1 MGKKWER
8 MSKMIFL
15 GPLYDYIYKVYA
27 MKINHFPL
35 IRLSFYAVDKAI
47 LYTLFFIVL
56 RYVWI
61 KLKKKRTTLG
71 RELGLGLF
79 VFYVFLLFALTV
91 FRDGYFIWQFK
102 FYFHRS
108 LSQINIIPLVETF
121 KLAKGQSI
129 IDFIYNLYGNIMWF
143 VPMGIFIPALSERH
157 LNFWKVVLI
166 GALISTSI
174 ETLQFILNTGVTDI
188 DDVIFNTLGAA
199 VGYLLY
205 FLGKWIKKLIK
216 I

>member
-1 MGKKWER
+1 
-8 MSKMIFL
+8 
-15 GPLYDYIYKVYA
+15 

-56 RYVWI
+56 RYVWTRF
-61 KLKKKRTTLG
+61 KKKDTHFGHEFWLT
-71 RELGLGLF
+71 
-79 VFYVFLLFALTV
+79 VFAFYIFLLFALTV

-102 FYFHRS
+102 FFWHRP

-121 KLAKGQSI
+121 KLTKGQSLV
-129 IDFIYNLYGNIMWF
+129 DFFYNLYGNIVWF
-143 VPMGIFIPALSERH
+143 VPMGVFIPALTKRH
-157 LNFWKVVLI
+157 LGFLKVVLI
-166 GALISTSI
+166 GALISASI
-174 ETLQFILNTGVTDI
+174 ETMQFVLNTGVTDI

-205 FLGKWIKKLIK
+205 FVGKWIIKHIK

>member
-1 MGKKWER
+1 
-8 MSKMIFL
+8 
-15 GPLYDYIYKVYA
+15 

-56 RYVWI
+56 RFLWI
-61 KLKKKRTTLG
+61 KIKNKKTNFG
-71 RELGLGLF
+71 RELGLAVF
-79 VFYVFLLFALTV
+79 AFYVFLLFSLTV
-91 FRDGYFIWQFK
+91 FRDGYFLWQFK
-102 FYFHRS
+102 FYFHRP

-121 KLAKGQSI
+121 KLSKGQSLV
-129 IDFIYNLYGNIMWF
+129 DFFYNLYGNIVWF
-143 VPMGIFIPALSERH
+143 VPMGVFIPALTKKH
-157 LNFWKVVLI
+157 LGFFQVVLI

-205 FLGKWIKKLIK
+205 FVGKWIKRLIK